1 MMYITETTIYGALRE
16 AAAEKPTAP
25 AITDAYTSYTF
36 SGLVAAIDACA
47 AFLRGRGIRRGDHVA
62 LWAFN
67 SANWFIT
74 WCGIMRL
81 GAVAVLVN
89 YNLPVDEVGELLRS
103 ADVKYLAWGENKPVE
118 REGADVVASLAALAG
133 IGEDALVDIRA
144 SVRDFRLLPK
154 EVLPLEATEPT
165 GGKTPDFIIFTSGT
179 TSRPKPVMIA
189 QRCYLY
195 DARGFAA
202 ATEADIEDETLCLC
216 APLFH
221 CLGSQCAVKYLV
233 YGNHV
238 VLPKGFRPE
247 QIAQCISDH
256 HATAMAAVGTVFT
269 ALMDV
274 ENFDERVAQHLKV
287 GFVAGGSLSQT
298 QLIRFETVYRNAT
311 FLNAYGQTETAVDI
325 ANPSVNDSIVKRSST
340 VGKPF
345 PGKTVRI
352 FDEQKG
358 FLPTGQSGE
367 VVVRDE
373 GNVMLGYYKMPAEK
387 QAIDANGWLHTGDLG
402 YLDKEGYLHLVGR
415 LKDII
420 IKGGENIS
428 PMEIEKKIAEFDF
441 VREVKV
447 MGAPHPVYGET
458 IIACVTVDE
467 PARFDEAAML
477 HGLKEKLA
485 SFKIPWFIFCFD
497 AFPVNDNNKLD
508 QRTLKSMMLARLHA
522 RLIDEQLYTGLSV
535 VRLTLKNTAYNIVPV
550 ASLVEAEAERIGF
563 SVKRAADIRIAAEEF
578 LTERI
583 LNAYE
588 DVGDI
593 TMDICFMS
601 DWFRLRFSDCGQVY
615 DIQKNQETN
624 SGAKR
629 ILDRVDSFAVEVRDG
644 RHCYSLDFLYDS
656 DFDIRQFLLEHEK
669 KD

>member
-1 MMYITETTIYGALRE
+1 MEILTTTIYDALRSVS
-16 AAAEKPTAP
+16 AQKPNAP
-25 AITDAYTSYTF
+25 AITDSYTAYTF
-36 SGLVAAIDACA
+36 AELVDAIDSCA
-47 AFLRGRGIRRGDHVA
+47 AFLQRAGVKRGDHVA

-89 YNLPVDEVGELLRS
+89 YNLPVEEIAELMRN
-103 ADVKYLAWGENKPVE
+103 ADVCALAWGENKAVE
-118 REGADVVASLAALAG
+118 RGGPGTVAELAKLAG
-133 IGEDALVDIRA
+133 IAETALIDISSA
-144 SVRDFRLLPK
+144 ARDFKTLRAAPLP
-154 EVLPLEATEPT
+154 EAAPAD
-165 GGKTPDFIIFTSGT
+165 GKTPDFIIFTSGT
-179 TSRPKPVMIA
+179 TSKPKAVMIR
-189 QRCYLY
+189 QCCYLF
-195 DARGFAA
+195 DARGFAE
-202 ATEADIEDETLCLC
+202 ATDVDVEDETLCLC
-216 APLFH
+216 APMFH
-221 CLGSQCAVKYLV
+221 CLGSQCATKYLA

-238 VLPKGFRPE
+238 VLPKNFKAE
-247 QIAQCISDH
+247 QIAVCISDYR
-256 HATAMAAVGTVFT
+256 ATVMAAVGTVFT
-269 ALMDV
+269 SLMEV

-298 QLIRFETVYRNAT
+298 QLIRFESAYRNAT

-352 FDEQKG
+352 YDEQEG
-358 FLPTGQSGE
+358 FLPPGKSGE
-367 VVVRDE
+367 VVVRDD
-373 GNVMLGYYKMPAEK
+373 GNVMLGYYKLPAER

-402 YLDKEGYLHLVGR
+402 YIDKEGYLHLVGR
-415 LKDII
+415 LKEII

-428 PMEIEKKIAEFDF
+428 PMEIEKKIAEFDC

-458 IIACVTVDE
+458 IVACVTVDHPE
-467 PARFDEAAML
+467 NFDEAAML
-477 HGLKEKLA
+477 RGLKDKVA

-497 AFPVNDNNKLD
+497 KFPLNDNNKID
-508 QRTLKSMMLARLHA
+508 QRALKSMMLARLHA
-522 RLIDEQLYTGLSV
+522 RLLDEQLYTGLSV
-535 VRLTLKNTAYNIVPV
+535 VQLTLKNTAYNIVPV
-550 ASLVEAEAERIGF
+550 ASLVEAEAARIGF
-563 SVKRAADIRIAAEEF
+563 SEKRAADIRTAAEEF

-601 DWFRLRFSDCGQVY
+601 DWFRLRFTDCGEVY
-615 DIQKNQETN
+615 DIQKNKETTE
-624 SGAKR
+624 GAKV
-629 ILDRVDSFAVEVRDG
+629 ILSKVDSFAVALTKDG
-644 RHCYSLDFLYDS
+644 KHSYSLDFLYDR
-656 DFDIRQFLLEHEK
+656 DFDIRKFLLEHEK